1 MGEKSPELPATLV
14 CNHAAILP
22 SKDSRVIQPHPLN
35 MQLLFKDPPIRQ
47 TLCFPY
53 AEVLLSCPS
62 DLEILEIAILTEIS
76 FSFLF
81 RSHLLVVLVFSHH
94 E

>member
-1 MGEKSPELPATLV
+1 MDEKSPELPATLV

-35 MQLLFKDPPIRQ
+35 MQLLFQDPPIRRYSFHK
-47 TLCFPY
+47 LK
-53 AEVLLSCPS
+53 LWSCPS
-62 DLEILEIAILTEIS
+62 DLETLEIAILTEIS

-81 RSHLLVVLVFSHH
+81 RSHLQLVLVFSHH